1 MRPFTYHT
9 HSTYCDGKNTLAEI
23 AEAALSEGLDSLGF
37 SCHSYVPFDPIG
49 CISPDA
55 TEGYASEIRA
65 LGDAYRHRGLDIF
78 LGIEQ
83 DACSQKPAANAG
95 FDYIIG
101 SMHYIRLGDEY
112 VTIDSKRCFHENLDR
127 YFGGDALALSL
138 EYFKS
143 MESLYELTGCDIVGH
158 FDINTKFNENGCLF
172 DERDKRYEDA
182 AEAAIEKL
190 ARHRLIF
197 EINTGA
203 MPRKYR
209 SLPYPSSRLLS
220 MIREAGGRVTYS
232 SDSHST
238 AFLTYG
244 FDLACRL
251 AKDAGFDHLMKL
263 KRTEKGCRFYPEE
276 IEVQK

>member
-9 HSTYCDGKNTLAEI
+9 HSTYCDGRSTLSEI
-23 AEAALSEGLDSLGF
+23 ARAALSEGLDSLGF
-37 SCHSYVPFDPIG
+37 SCHSHVPFDPTG
-49 CISPDA
+49 CISPNTVEDYV
-55 TEGYASEIRA
+55 TEVRA
-65 LGDAYRHRGLDIF
+65 LGNAYRDRGLDIF

-83 DACSQKPAANAG
+83 DACSQKPSAELG
-95 FDYIIG
+95 FDYVIG
-101 SMHYIRLGDEY
+101 SMHYLSSGDEY
-112 VTIDSKRCFHENLDR
+112 FTIDGSRCFRENLQK

-138 EYFKS
+138 EYFKC
-143 MESLYELTGCDIVGH
+143 MESLYERTCCDIVGH

-190 ARHRLIF
+190 ARRQLIF

-209 SLPYPSSRLLS
+209 TAPYPSPRLLA
-220 MIREAGGRVTYS
+220 MIREVGGRITYS
-232 SDSHST
+232 SDSHD
-238 AFLTYG
+238 APFLTYG
-244 FDLACRL
+244 FDLALRL
-251 AKDAGFDHLMKL
+251 AREAGFDHLMKL
-263 KRTEKGCRFYPEE
+263 RRTDGGCEFYPEE